1 MPWDGPIPSA
11 IGVTSCFRRSDPALH
26 IQIGHWGLR
35 SLSAPFAPTPL
46 ISPGTSDTVRSVKR
60 SRFSWL
66 ALGILAA
73 ACSKS
78 SEDKPTNAA
87 PGTTGS
93 SIAAATPSAAAAPI
107 LLLEPTAD
115 HVGGV
120 IARAPGT
127 DGVYIADEDHGSIR
141 WIADTSPL
149 LDPKAKPASAT
160 PDEVP
165 QVPTSATTPKSYASA
180 MPPVPSAS
188 AISIAKSADAKPEPP
203 PATAAPDG
211 ATEVAQEVLALG
223 GAPANLLAI
232 RDGVLVTVRDPG
244 KLVRVRKDDPGKLTI
259 AHEVALAAD
268 AWGLAVNQAGT
279 RALVT
284 SAWTNTVTLVEITE
298 GGLKKCAEIT
308 VGREPRGVVF
318 ASDDIAYVNHLV
330 GNEVTRIKMSPTC
343 DDKAI
348 TEAKAFVVAPSPAR
362 SPAATTLPAS
372 LGYAL
377 ALSPD
382 KRRLFVPR
390 HALGAR
396 SHSSWFGAPT
406 VDTLLLPE
414 EKSAAPMHEANL
426 PSFQTPLTQY
436 RNDMELS
443 NEPAESW
450 TAFVQPRDI
459 RYRQKTHTVV
469 VVSEGADRLVELDAL
484 ALDPAQAIV
493 SIYEL
498 SDWFRKKLAEP
509 ERPGFVP
516 TRPVRDPYI
525 NPSDSN
531 PSGNKSCAAPQG
543 VVLDAKEETAFVFC
557 RASTTLVRMHLH
569 RTIEAEQGLKTY
581 GLAWAKLDKDAGGKE
596 NLNLG
601 RRLFYSSAMAEGM
614 GCAGCHPEGRDD
626 GHVWIEFL
634 EKSHDKI
641 WARFL
646 GGHQMRGPR
655 GEPKGVPR
663 RTPMLVSRVFPVGPY
678 GWRGESETLEKR
690 IMAGTRLHAGEHP
703 PEVPEYYAN
712 TLAIFLRK
720 GLPKPP
726 ASRKELTPEEKKGKT
741 IFEDSKAACSVCHEP
756 TRYFSNYTAMK
767 LPPLPTLPGY
777 EDEPEA
783 LYKTPSLLYVGR
795 HGSMLHDGSAK
806 SLEDLIETNGTRMG
820 STAHL
825 SADDRKALV
834 AYLKTL

>member
-1 MPWDGPIPSA
+1 
-11 IGVTSCFRRSDPALH
+11 
-26 IQIGHWGLR
+26 
-35 SLSAPFAPTPL
+35 
-46 ISPGTSDTVRSVKR
+46 VKR
-60 SRFSWL
+60 ARYSWL

-78 SEDKPTNAA
+78 SEDKPTNAS
-87 PGTTGS
+87 PGGAGS
-93 SIAAATPSAAAAPI
+93 SVAAPAASTVAAPV
-107 LLLEPTAD
+107 LLIESTAD

-165 QVPTSATTPKSYASA
+165 EVAASAKTPKPYASA
-180 MPPVPSAS
+180 MPAAAS
-188 AISIAKSADAKPEPP
+188 AGAISLAKSAMAKSEAP

-211 ATEVAQEVLALG
+211 ATEVAQEVVAMG
-223 GAPANLLAI
+223 GAPANLIAI
-232 RDGVLVTVRDPG
+232 RDGVLATVRDPG
-244 KLVRVRKDDPGKLTI
+244 KLVRVRKDDQGKLAI
-259 AHEVALAAD
+259 SHEVALAAD

-279 RALVT
+279 RALVS
-284 SAWTNTVTLVEITE
+284 SAWTNTVSLVEITD
-298 GGLKKCAEIT
+298 GGLKKCAEIS
-308 VGREPRGVVF
+308 VGREPRGIVF
-318 ASDDIAYVNHLV
+318 ASDDVAYVNHLV
-330 GNEVTRIKMSPTC
+330 GNEITRIKLSAAC

-348 TEAKAFVVAPSPAR
+348 TEAKAFVVAPSPVR
-362 SPAATTLPAS
+362 SPAGTVLPAS

-382 KRRLFVPR
+382 KRRLYVPR

-406 VDTLLLPE
+406 VDTVLLPD
-414 EKSAAPMHEANL
+414 EKSAAPMHEINT
-426 PSFQTPLTQY
+426 PSYQAKLEPWL
-436 RNDMELS
+436 NASEPS
-443 NEPAESW
+443 NEPTESW
-450 TAFVQPRDI
+450 SAFVQPRDV
-459 RYRQKTHTVV
+459 RYRQGTQTLV

-493 SIYEL
+493 AIYEL
-498 SDWFRKKLAEP
+498 SDWFRKKLDEP
-509 ERPGFVP
+509 EPVGFVP
-516 TRPVRDPYI
+516 MHWPVRDPYI
-525 NPSDSN
+525 NPSNSN

-543 VVLDAKEETAFVFC
+543 VVMDAKGETALVFC

-569 RTIEAEQGLKTY
+569 RTIEAEKGLKTW

-626 GHVWIEFL
+626 GHVWIEVS
-634 EKSHDKI
+634 EKSDGHFRS
-641 WARFL
+641 RFL
-646 GGHQMRGPR
+646 GGHEIQGKPEKAM
-655 GEPKGVPR
+655 GVPR
-663 RTPMLVSRVFPVGPY
+663 RTPMLVGRVFPVGPY

-690 IMAGTRLHAGEHP
+690 IMAGTLLHAGEHP
-703 PEVPEYYAN
+703 PDVPEYYAN
-712 TLAIFLRK
+712 TLGIFLRK

-726 ASRKELTPEEKKGKT
+726 AGRKELTDQEKKGKA

-767 LPPLPTLPGY
+767 LPPLPTLAGFV
-777 EDEPEA
+777 DESEA

-795 HGSMLHDGSAK
+795 HGSLLHDGSAK
-806 SLEDLIETNGTRMG
+806 SLEDLVETNGTRMG

-825 SADDRKALV
+825 SADERKALV